1 MTIRDY
7 ILQELK
13 AFDVSE
19 AQLLDMSL
27 NGGYGLE
34 DEYSKDTMKFVGI
47 SMAGFIE
54 KMVFAPKMSNVSEN
68 GFSMSWDYGEIG
80 KYYFWLCKRWGINP
94 NEDVIGIL
102 GIAVITDKTDCW

>member
-1 MTIRDY
+1 MNIREY

-13 AFDVSE
+13 AFDLSE

-27 NGGYGLE
+27 NGDYGLE
-34 DEYSKDTMKFVGI
+34 DEYSKEAMTAVGV

-54 KMVFAPKMSNVSEN
+54 KMVFAPKLGSVNES

-80 KYYFWLCKRWGINP
+80 KYYLWLCKKWGVTP
-94 NEDVIGIL
+94 NEEVVGIL
-102 GIAVITDKTDCW
+102 GISVITDKTDSW

>member
-1 MTIRDY
+1 MNIREY

-13 AFDVSE
+13 AFDLSE

-27 NGGYGLE
+27 NGDYGLE
-34 DEYSKDTMKFVGI
+34 DEYSKETMTVVGV

-54 KMVFAPKMSNVSEN
+54 KMVFAPKLGSVNES

-80 KYYFWLCKRWGINP
+80 KYYLWLCKKWGVTP
-94 NEDVIGIL
+94 NEEVVGIL
-102 GIAVITDKTDCW
+102 GISVITDKTDSW